1 MDDQDDPKDGPR
13 PDPPPMPSPP
23 SGEVRGIPIGPGG
36 PGAPAAGGSSRIGGV
51 LMVAGGIAVILGA
64 FLPSLSVTGDGGTT
78 TFGGIASV
86 GFGLLILAG
95 FAIAKG
101 IQGIDPS
108 RIRMRLATP
117 ILTGLL
123 MLIPLW
129 FHWSDVHSAA
139 DLVNAAGGSA
149 SIGIGFWID
158 ALGVLA
164 VLVGGA
170 IMQFGDDA

>member
-1 MDDQDDPKDGPR
+1 
-13 PDPPPMPSPP
+13 MPSPP
-23 SGEVRGIPIGPGG
+23 SEEVRGIPVGPGG

-101 IQGIDPS
+101 AQGLMPS
-108 RIRMRLATP
+108 LIRMRLSAP
-117 ILTGLL
+117 ILTGAL
-123 MLIPLW
+123 MVVALAIR
-129 FHWSDVHSAA
+129 WSDLHRTVDVVDA
-139 DLVNAAGGSA
+139 LPGVSA
-149 SIGIGFWID
+149 SIGIGFWLD
-158 ALGVLA
+158 VVGVVA
-164 VLVGGA
+164 VLLGGA
-170 IMQFGDDA
+170 ILQFADRS